1 MKHKTLGQVY
11 TPQWIVEEILKEV
24 DYSGKKILDKKIIDP
39 ACGDGIFLINIVE
52 TIIKESLKENK
63 NINEI
68 KQILENNVYGI
79 EIDKNEYI
87 KCIDNLNNFVK
98 KKLKKD
104 NLNINWKIYNDNA
117 LIKYKDFLNYFDYVI
132 GNPPYIRIHNL
143 DKKTREIIKNEFCFN
158 QGTLDIYLSFFELG
172 FKILNKNGLL
182 GYITPNSFLRNSS
195 YKTFRKFLKDKKAI
209 KVLIDFKSHKIFK
222 DFSTYTAI
230 TVIDFNNIYKETFEY
245 KELINNKI
253 QKVNEIKFDELDD
266 KSWSFSSKKEMDFL
280 KNLYKNTI
288 YKVSDFFE
296 VQYGFATLRDK
307 IFISDIKDEK
317 NNLVLFNNHWI
328 EKDILK
334 KIVKGST
341 YKGRKSEIKY
351 IIFPYIKKDSRLI
364 PIPEEDLKK
373 NFPKTFEYL
382 SLHKEELLKRDID
395 KNANWYEFG
404 RSQGIQ
410 TCNNEKIVVGNLV
423 KEKVN
428 FHLLE
433 KDIYVYSGIFITK
446 KSPEYDWDI
455 IINILKSEEF
465 KKYIFIKGKDFSGG
479 YKSITTKLIKDFP
492 INKKLIH
499 T

>member
-266 KSWSFSSKKEMDFL
+266 KNWSFSSKKEMDFL

-446 KSPEYDWDI
+446 KSPEYNWDI

-492 INKKLIH
+492 INKKLIY